1 MNPVNSG
8 RNSQKCSQKK
18 NVIAAENSQ
27 KCCQKNV
34 IAAEISQKCSPKKRK
49 KSRKFSKVLSKK
61 ILCNTAERFSKVPLK
76 KNNSVIAAEN
86 SQK

>member
-34 IAAEISQKCSPKKRK
+34 IAAEISQKCSPKKKEK
-49 KSRKFSKVLSKK
+49 KQK
-61 ILCNTAERFSKVPLK
+61 ILKSTLE
-76 KNNSVIAAEN
+76 KNIM
-86 SQK
+86 